1 MATRTS
7 TLQPMATSTRAA
19 PAMMAAPKIRTYR
32 DYLTPA
38 FHRRF
43 THASLVVLILCY
55 VESVFMSQANIFWR
69 IFPVGFTG
77 IRTLLLFLPC
87 LSVFIVRLASLHV
100 GERATTT
107 GFETFYNS
115 LTALGTWATLFWYMF
130 SAAFFGEVYIWSKG
144 PDANLGWVDQG
155 RQYERAR
162 LNENPILLRTL
173 LQVLALAQTCVH
185 IYFDMS
191 QVPVKTVKEEEK
203 DEAEEK
209 LPKVYL
215 KLKARFPSMAQWA
228 FKLMTAGMVT
238 ITPVYF
244 LLVRRT
250 AWSWAYPIGRL
261 LFSQLPKHG
270 SPAGLIHAP
279 KLVWQAASSSFMLI
293 MLWEFANAVFTI
305 YVSEAPLKRE
315 QPLTSE
321 IKDNAGV
328 ILVRSQDPNG
338 SLLTGLRA
346 KKETPRAFAF
356 WELCLIS
363 TEFDARRKTI
373 FTDGDRPNG
382 NSWAQISA
390 ACLGEIEGMLTR
402 IRTYHEPVE
411 GRAKTA
417 SEKLDQKHEEH
428 LIGAQQQ
435 APLGLPRIADKGLQ
449 DGDVFAQA
457 QSSNFSQNVGKFAKS
472 IGQSPNPGSPLPGR
486 AKKAI
491 EWGADK
497 TLSKEQ
503 QAQLSKQGFNKQ
515 TSEYM
520 IKVVKSPVGEPFRQ
534 TFARTVKVVLF
545 GIPYSKQST
554 IIHAIRA
561 LTALTLASLRED
573 DYGQAAK
580 DVPTI
585 IRTFSIAI
593 TGIQSFI
600 AWLQPHWTDVEFNGN
615 RQVSEVDAVL
625 VELKSGLEKLLL
637 AFGEYAS
644 SLGMSKKEIRE
655 ARESLGKGVEMV
667 QTAR

>member
-1 MATRTS
+1 M
-7 TLQPMATSTRAA
+7 
-19 PAMMAAPKIRTYR
+19 PKTRTYR

-38 FHRRF
+38 LHRRF
-43 THASLVVLILCY
+43 TRASFVVLTLCY
-55 VESVFMSQANIFWR
+55 AESVLISQGNFFWR
-69 IFPVGFTG
+69 VFPISFTG
-77 IRTLLLFLPC
+77 TRTLLLFLPC
-87 LSVFIVRLASLHV
+87 LAVFIVRLASLHV
-100 GERATTT
+100 GKRATTS

-115 LTALGTWATLFWYMF
+115 ITTLNTWVTLFWYMF
-130 SAAFFGEVYIWSKG
+130 SAAFFGEVYIWSSG
-144 PDANLGWVDQG
+144 AHGNLGWVDQG

-173 LQVLALAQTCVH
+173 LQLLALAQTCLH
-185 IYFDMS
+185 EYYGMS
-191 QVPVKTVKEEEK
+191 RIPVSAGKEEQK
-203 DEAEEK
+203 DEAQEK

-228 FKLMTAGMVT
+228 LKLTTAGLVT

-261 LFSQLPKHG
+261 FFSQLPKHG
-270 SPAGLIHAP
+270 APGGVIHAP
-279 KLVWQAASSSFMLI
+279 KLSWQAASSSFMLV
-293 MLWEFANAVFTI
+293 MLWEFSNAVFTF
-305 YVSEAPLKRE
+305 YVSEAPLKRD

-328 ILVRSQDPNG
+328 VLVRSQDPNG
-338 SLLTGLRA
+338 SLFTGLKA

-363 TEFDARRKTI
+363 TDFEARRKTI
-373 FTDGDRPNG
+373 FTDVERATG
-382 NSWAQISA
+382 NTWAQISS
-390 ACLGEIEGMLTR
+390 ACLGEINGMLTR
-402 IRTYHEPVE
+402 IKTYQEPVE

-417 SEKLDQKHEEH
+417 AEKLDQKHKEH

-435 APLGLPRIADKGLQ
+435 APLGLPKIADKGLQ
-449 DGDVFAQA
+449 DGDVFAQSQPSNLS
-457 QSSNFSQNVGKFAKS
+457 QSVGKLAKS
-472 IGQSPNPGSPLPGR
+472 IGQSPNAGNELPAAR

-491 EWGADK
+491 EWGADR
-497 TLSKEQ
+497 TLSREQ

-520 IKVVKSPVGEPFRQ
+520 IKVVKSPFGEPFRQ

-545 GIPYSKQST
+545 GIPYSRQST

-561 LTALTLASLRED
+561 LTALTLASLKED

-585 IRTFSIAI
+585 IRTFSITI
-593 TGIQSFI
+593 KGIQNFV
-600 AWLQPHWTDVEFNGN
+600 ATLQPHWTDVDFNGN
-615 RQVSEVDAVL
+615 RQVPEVDEVL
-625 VELKSGLEKLLL
+625 VELKTGLEKLLL
-637 AFGEYAS
+637 AFGEYAA
-644 SLGMSKKEIRE
+644 SLGMSKEEIRE
-655 ARESLGKGVEMV
+655 ARESVGKGVEMM
-667 QTAR
+667 QTTG